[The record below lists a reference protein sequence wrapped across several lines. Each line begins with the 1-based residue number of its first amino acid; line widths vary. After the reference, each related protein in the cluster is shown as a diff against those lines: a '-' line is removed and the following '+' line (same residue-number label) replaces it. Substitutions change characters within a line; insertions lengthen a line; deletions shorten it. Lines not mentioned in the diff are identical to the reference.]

1 MSRAKNVG
9 WAHSTVGKS
18 LLDDVEQLIASVA
31 APAIDQAGISA
42 AAIDGLS
49 VGVMTNGF
57 SMQGFQGALV
67 ATGNEGLAHVPAVR
81 LEKCGAP
88 VANNGAILE
97 RVR

>member
-1 MSRAKNVG
+1 MSRARNVG
-9 WAHSTVGKS
+9 WAHSTSGKS

-31 APAIDQAGISA
+31 TPAIDHAGISA
-42 AAIDGLS
+42 AAIDGLP

-67 ATGNEGLAHVPAVR
+67 AMGNEGLAHVPAVR
-81 LEKCGAP
+81 LEKCGAA
-88 VANNGAILE
+88 VAKDVSILE